1 MALVDRL
8 AYGANRAARVGWY
21 TAHYLLARRLAPA
34 DNERRATRREGAS
47 VGAEL
52 RRAMAALFA
61 AELADI
67 EAGTYLAPPPIER
80 PPHELIQRSLRFLA
94 DIRAVDARRRGR
106 IADEPYRAGLRPD
119 LPRYYLQNFHYQTD
133 GWLSPHSAALYDFQ
147 VETLFTGMA
156 DAMRRRALPPLKQA
170 LTGRMRS
177 GRLLDIA
184 CGTGRFLAEVKRNW
198 PRLAVTG
205 LDLSDA
211 YLAEARRLLAPWS
224 RVEMVEANAEAMPL
238 ADASFDAV
246 TAIFL
251 FHELPRA
258 VRERV
263 AGEIAR
269 VLKPGG
275 IFVLVDSL
283 QAGDRPIF
291 DGLIEAFPKTFHEPY
306 YADYAR
312 TDLGQLFG
320 AAGLEPIGTELAF
333 MSKVVVFARVCQTVD
348 LPQS

>member
-21 TAHYLLARRLAPA
+21 TAHYFLARRIAPA
-34 DNERRATRREGAS
+34 DGERRATREEGLALR
-47 VGAEL
+47 AEL
-52 RRAMAALFA
+52 RRAMADLFA

-67 EAGTYLAPPPIER
+67 ESGIYRAPPPFEL
-80 PPHELIQRSLRFLA
+80 PPHELVARSLRFFA
-94 DIRAVDARRRGR
+94 DIREVDARRRGR
-106 IADEPYRAGLRPD
+106 VNDEPFRAGLRPD

-133 GWLSPHSAALYDFQ
+133 GWLSPQSAALYDTQ

-156 DAMRRRALPPLKQA
+156 DAMRRRALPPLRRA
-170 LTGRMRS
+170 LAGRLRS
-177 GRLLDIA
+177 AKLLDIA

-205 LDLSDA
+205 LDLSGD

-224 RVEMVEANAEAMPL
+224 RVDLVEANAEAMPL
-238 ADASFDAV
+238 PDAAFDAV

-258 VRERV
+258 VRVRV
-263 AGEIAR
+263 AAEIAR

-275 IFVLVDSL
+275 TFVLVDSL
-283 QAGDRPIF
+283 QKGDRPAF
-291 DGLIEAFPKTFHEPY
+291 DGLIEAFPRSFHEPY

-312 TDLGQLFG
+312 TDLAALFG
-320 AAGLEPIGTELAF
+320 EAGLRLRETELAF
-333 MSKVVVFARVCQTVD
+333 MSKVTSWQRE
-348 LPQS
+348 P